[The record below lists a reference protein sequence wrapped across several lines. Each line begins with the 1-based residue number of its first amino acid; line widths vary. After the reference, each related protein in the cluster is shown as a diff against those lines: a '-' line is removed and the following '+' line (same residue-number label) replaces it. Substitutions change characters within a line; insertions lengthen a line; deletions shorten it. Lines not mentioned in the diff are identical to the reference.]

1 MPARKLTVAGE
12 EAVEAYV
19 TSRGNAVFG
28 YMPAGTYYVKETS
41 GAIEGFTAKQNPMQ
55 VTVPRSGGTATI
67 EFTNVNKDF
76 GTIAVQ
82 KVRTTKNSGIVPFG
96 GVEFELY
103 KNKNSI
109 VTKHKAT
116 NNNTKSW

>member
-1 MPARKLTVAGE
+1 MSTPLKFTLYTDSACTKIAKTVEGE

-76 GTIAVQ
+76 GTIA
-82 KVRTTKNSGIVPFG
+82 KR
-96 GVEFELY
+96 
-103 KNKNSI
+103 
-109 VTKHKAT
+109 
-116 NNNTKSW
+116 